1 MNQNEIKALVSLLDD
16 DDYEVINHIKE
27 KIISMGDVLIP
38 FLETAWENNFSPVV
52 QRRIEELIQAL
63 QLQSLRDRLHD
74 WKENDQEDLLKGIW
88 LVACFQYPDL
98 DLRKVTKELD
108 SIYHEAWLSHRTYA
122 SPHDKVKHLNNILF
136 SKLGFSSNTQ
146 NFHSPSN
153 SMINI
158 VLDSRKGN
166 PISLCIVY
174 MLVAQR
180 LKMPIYGINLPNIFV
195 LTYKS
200 EETQFYINAF
210 NRGLIFSKPEIDN
223 YIAQLNIP
231 ATDRFYEPCSNI
243 EIIQRVMRNLV
254 VAFEKLNEEEKAKE
268 LKALLHVLDD

>member
-52 QRRIEELIQAL
+52 QRRIEELIHTL
-63 QLQSLRDRLHD
+63 QLQSLSDRLQD
-74 WKENDQEDLLKGIW
+74 WKQNDQEDLLKGIW

-108 SIYHEAWLSHRTYA
+108 TIYHEAWLSHRAYA

-231 ATDRFYEPCSNI
+231 ATDRFYEPCSNV

-268 LKALLHVLDD
+268 LKALLNVLDD

>member
-52 QRRIEELIQAL
+52 QRRIEELIHTL
-63 QLQSLRDRLHD
+63 QLQSLSDRLQD
-74 WKENDQEDLLKGIW
+74 WKENEQEDLLKGIW

-108 SIYHEAWLSHRTYA
+108 QIYHEVWLSHRAYA

-158 VLDSRKGN
+158 VLESRKGN

-231 ATDRFYEPCSNI
+231 ATDRFYEPCSNV
-243 EIIQRVMRNLV
+243 EIIQRVMRNLI

-268 LKALLHVLDD
+268 LKSLLGVLDD